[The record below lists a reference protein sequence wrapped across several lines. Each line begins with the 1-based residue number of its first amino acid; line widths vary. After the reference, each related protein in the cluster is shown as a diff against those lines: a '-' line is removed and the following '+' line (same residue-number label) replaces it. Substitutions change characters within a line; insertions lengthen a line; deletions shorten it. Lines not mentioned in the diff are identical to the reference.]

1 MKKQDPIVLPKD
13 INEACVIFEKAIL
26 EEALNQNID
35 LTLLDTNFDVLGP
48 RRHLVFTRYI
58 RARKYRLE
66 DCKNMLINSLKWRL
80 VTKPAS
86 LTTDDVLEIAKRD
99 HVFFS

>member
-48 RRHLVFTRYI
+48 RRHLIF
-58 RARKYRLE
+58 
-66 DCKNMLINSLKWRL
+66 
-80 VTKPAS
+80 
-86 LTTDDVLEIAKRD
+86 
-99 HVFFS
+99 